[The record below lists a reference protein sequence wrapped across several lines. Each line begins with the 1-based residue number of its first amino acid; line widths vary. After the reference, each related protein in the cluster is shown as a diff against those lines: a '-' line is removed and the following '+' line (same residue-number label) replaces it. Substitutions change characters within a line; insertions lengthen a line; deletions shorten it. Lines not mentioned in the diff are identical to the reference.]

1 MTNDNE
7 GKWNENDLTHMN
19 RINTLE
25 KCSVSRMGAIKKH
38 HKTTPKVWVLLESPQ
53 QMQRGDF
60 SLTVRMDE
68 LAID

>member
-25 KCSVSRMGAIKKH
+25 KCSVSRMGAIKKST
-38 HKTTPKVWVLLESPQ
+38 KKPPKDWVLLESPQ
-53 QMQRGDF
+53 QM
-60 SLTVRMDE
+60 
-68 LAID
+68 